1 MANKLELNGLN
12 DEQLKEELHNA
23 EKHYSSMRYTHYT
36 TPLQNNNELKHARRN
51 VARIKT
57 EMRARELAQEE
68 EKGDVQRDRIRARRR
83 QAKKKN

>member
-12 DEQLKEELHNA
+12 DEQLQEELQNA

-51 VARIKT
+51 IARIKT
-57 EMRARELAQEE
+57 EIRAREIAQLE
-68 EKGDVQRDRIRARRR
+68 EKGEVKRDRIRARRR
-83 QAKKKN
+83 QTKKKN